1 MHEINNY
8 TISHEMAETIIIFK
22 ISHSL
27 LNYSYLIME
36 NKCTRFI
43 AFFAHSTQNTVYEWF
58 KC

>member
-1 MHEINNY
+1 
-8 TISHEMAETIIIFK
+8 MAEMIIIFK

-43 AFFAHSTQNTVYEWF
+43 AFLHILHKTQFMNDSNVN
-58 KC
+58 C